1 MMILIWLVSDDWLDM
16 NDYVF
21 YMLEPAYISDLK
33 DEYTDDVKEKI
44 LDLSSRLDWIGVDLE
59 VDE

>member
-33 DEYTDDVKEKI
+33 DEYTDDVKEEI